1 MNNHLPS
8 SELVI
13 RPSSLT
19 DIPFIQQI
27 ADKTWPSSYEAL
39 LGKEQVEY
47 MLDKLY
53 STSVLEDQMKKQ
65 NYFFLALKNYKPVG
79 FCSFSNVGKDVY
91 KLQKLYVL
99 PSQQKTGLG
108 KALLATVE
116 TVSKSMGAKKLQLNV
131 NRKNIAKRF
140 YERNG
145 FTVIKEED
153 LDIGSGYFMNDYL
166 MEKDL

>member
-1 MNNHLPS
+1 MNKYLPS
-8 SELVI
+8 SGLII
-13 RPSSLT
+13 RPASFT
-19 DIPFIQQI
+19 DIPFIKAI

-131 NRKNIAKRF
+131 NRKNVAKRF
-140 YERNG
+140 YIRNG
-145 FTVIKEED
+145 FIVIKEED
-153 LDIGSGYFMNDYL
+153 IDIGSGYLMNDYV